1 MAGPEISIAQTLY
14 VITEAHPETIPVFVD
29 AGFPHMSDPGQ
40 RERLGGR
47 VTLAQAA
54 VAKGREPEALLKDLQ
69 AAVVAATRGED
80 LTLAQVDESQ
90 MFPDHGDIKVAGLLP
105 CPVRIPLL
113 EAFDKERIRVEQAH
127 GVSVGHRMAAA
138 SVGMDVVEKEMARLR
153 TEADLPDIFL
163 SAGFEAFFDHKN
175 LRRFKDRG
183 IFVDRSWP
191 VTNPAFDGLQLKDP
205 DGHFAMIGVVPAVFL
220 VDSLQLAEGEAAP
233 RSWADLLSPRMEK
246 RIALPVGD
254 FDLFNGILLTIWKH
268 FGDDGI
274 RSLSRNLLKS
284 LHPSQAAG
292 RFKATKGEVPT
303 VSVIP
308 YFFSR
313 MAKMNPKVEVV
324 WPSDGAIISPIF
336 MLEQTKNGVA
346 AKELA
351 DVFLSREAGEILAH
365 KGLFPSLH
373 PDVVNELP
381 DPAPWLWLGWDFVRE
396 HDLGV
401 MIPRM
406 LEIFND
412 PDNGG
417 GAS

>member
-1 MAGPEISIAQTLY
+1 MSAPELDLAMTLHA
-14 VITEAHPETIPVFVD
+14 VTEACPETIPVFVD
-29 AGFPHMSDPGQ
+29 AGFPHMADPGQ

-54 VAKGREPEALLKDLQ
+54 KAKGRDPEALLADLRR
-69 AAVVAATRGED
+69 AVADERSGED

-113 EAFDKERIRVEQAH
+113 EAFDKQRLKVEAAH

-138 SVGMDVVEKEMARLR
+138 SVGMDVVEKEMARLQ
-153 TEADLPDIFL
+153 TEADLPDVFV

-183 IFVDRSWP
+183 VFTDRSWAE
-191 VTNPAFDGLQLKDP
+191 TNAAFDGLELKDP
-205 DGHFAMIGVVPAVFL
+205 DGHFSMIGVVPAVFL
-220 VDSLQLAEGEAAP
+220 VDSQQLADGEEAP

-254 FDLFNGILLTIWKH
+254 FDLFNGILLTVWKH

-274 RSLSRNLLKS
+274 RALSRNLLKS

-292 RFKATKGEVPT
+292 RFKANKGDVPT

-336 MLEQTKNGVA
+336 MLEQSKNGA
-346 AKELA
+346 AAQELA
-351 DVFLSREAGEILAH
+351 DVFLSQEAGEILAH

-373 PDVVNELP
+373 PDVANELP
-381 DPAPWLWLGWDFVRE
+381 EQAPWLWLGWDFVRE
-396 HDLGV
+396 HDLGE

-406 LEIFND
+406 LEIFNE
-412 PDNGG
+412 
-417 GAS
+417 GAEV